1 MKKIVIDNIRN
12 IKHLEFNLPTPG
24 TYILTGT
31 NGSGKT
37 TLFTCINRI
46 RNSNAFR
53 KGFPSSAN
61 KDLDN
66 VTGAI
71 TYEVDGI
78 SVSYSRRSSGE
89 WRPSSRNSNI
99 FDKFGFPCV
108 VNITTKNERIFTQ
121 EVIKPR
127 QRKQPDIWLN
137 ENLNA
142 IFNTNK
148 FSNMIQITTGDMRRG
163 KAKQETSRRRNIAYA
178 IPVSQNKYFTEQNFS
193 FGEIIIINLLHDIKN
208 TPNGSLI
215 LIDELEMAL
224 HPSAQ
229 IKLLKIL
236 KELAKEKGQ
245 TIIISTHS
253 SSIIRSERAVI
264 FLDKQDDG
272 TVEIIERCPSAKA
285 IGAIGMREDT
295 DPDIVVLVEDFMAN
309 AYFSAL
315 KQKYNEI
322 ASESDYLDIRILEIG
337 GYQNVIHF
345 FDEAKNSIF
354 YDNVFLT
361 AYLDNDVTTDVL
373 KYRQYCDGKTL
384 SEYDKHGKYINFL
397 PYTPE
402 ILLLKYLQSYK
413 NDIIS
418 SLKKTYS
425 NQQLFYEVRMDLSI
439 LDYTE
444 NSKFDAELEQYSDYS
459 KRRGKFRND
468 CKAEVTS
475 VVATLS
481 EQLNRTENE
490 IYRWLYKF
498 IIDKEVAEGF
508 NIREYLAPAMKRLK

>member
-1 MKKIVIDNIRN
+1 
-12 IKHLEFNLPTPG
+12 
-24 TYILTGT
+24 
-31 NGSGKT
+31 
-37 TLFTCINRI
+37 
-46 RNSNAFR
+46 
-53 KGFPSSAN
+53 
-61 KDLDN
+61 
-66 VTGAI
+66 
-71 TYEVDGI
+71 
-78 SVSYSRRSSGE
+78 
-89 WRPSSRNSNI
+89 
-99 FDKFGFPCV
+99 
-108 VNITTKNERIFTQ
+108 
-121 EVIKPR
+121 
-127 QRKQPDIWLN
+127 
-137 ENLNA
+137 
-142 IFNTNK
+142 
-148 FSNMIQITTGDMRRG
+148 
-163 KAKQETSRRRNIAYA
+163 
-178 IPVSQNKYFTEQNFS
+178 
-193 FGEIIIINLLHDIKN
+193 
-208 TPNGSLI
+208 
-215 LIDELEMAL
+215 
-224 HPSAQ
+224 
-229 IKLLKIL
+229 
-236 KELAKEKGQ
+236 
-245 TIIISTHS
+245 
-253 SSIIRSERAVI
+253 
-264 FLDKQDDG
+264 
-272 TVEIIERCPSAKA
+272 
-285 IGAIGMREDT
+285 MREDT